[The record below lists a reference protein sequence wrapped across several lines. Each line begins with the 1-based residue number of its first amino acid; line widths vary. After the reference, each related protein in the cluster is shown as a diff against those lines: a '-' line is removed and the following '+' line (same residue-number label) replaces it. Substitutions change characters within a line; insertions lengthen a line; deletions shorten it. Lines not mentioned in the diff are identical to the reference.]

1 MTYGKMYFQGG
12 EPVEG
17 TNKFWYQHYAP
28 YEEGGAGRI
37 MIEFYD
43 QDKIVAIVS
52 VVHSCPRLA

>member
-1 MTYGKMYFQGG
+1 MYFQGG